1 MREFPAAMPPAP
13 NPTLRQ
19 AWLASLAASPVE
31 VSASRGAAADAAG
44 WRALADADLRSRP
57 APVRQAHA
65 VRLAEAGLA
74 TAHALGARR
83 VGLYSP
89 VGAEVDT
96 RELANRLLANGFLL
110 AYPRLRPRGEALDP
124 AACDGPTFLAPRPR
138 TRLLEPTG
146 PLLDPQQ
153 LDLVFVPAQLV
164 RGDLARLGRPDDLL
178 DAYLAGLRP
187 DCVVVGVAAA
197 ACVLDWTPR
206 SPSDRRVTAVCTEH
220 GLFGPAAQ
228 KATA

>member
-1 MREFPAAMPPAP
+1 MHEFPAAIPPSLGPAV
-13 NPTLRQ
+13 RQ
-19 AWLASLAASPVE
+19 DWLASLAASPVTVVACLGVAGDE
-31 VSASRGAAADAAG
+31 SG
-44 WRALADADLRSRP
+44 WRALAEAALRSRP
-57 APVRQAHA
+57 DPIR
-65 VRLAEAGLA
+65 R
-74 TAHALGARR
+74 AHALCLAEVGLGAAQALGVRR

-96 RELANRLLANGFLL
+96 RELANRLLAHGFLL
-110 AYPRLRPRGEALDP
+110 AYPRLRPAGDALDP

-146 PLLDPQQ
+146 PVLDPRE
-153 LDLVFVPAQLV
+153 LDLVFVHALLV
-164 RGDLARLGRPDDLL
+164 RTDLARLGRPDDLQ

-187 DCVVVGVAAA
+187 ECVVVGVTAA